1 MFHIDL
7 IWLVKSCFARFK
19 RKASDPRA
27 HSLVVEGDVHLRS
40 RRVLFV
46 HLLLFLFPYGLASAE
61 DLSGGARSGPARS
74 VILVMWPVGLAAYL
88 GASFLLPRVRSA
100 LVAQAA
106 AAAAP
111 LPLGVSL
118 LSAGTQVMMYLSGRQ
133 AIAVMLI
140 TITVTSLLLWSTI
153 A

>member
-1 MFHIDL
+1 
-7 IWLVKSCFARFK
+7 
-19 RKASDPRA
+19 
-27 HSLVVEGDVHLRS
+27 
-40 RRVLFV
+40 
-46 HLLLFLFPYGLASAE
+46 
-61 DLSGGARSGPARS
+61 
-74 VILVMWPVGLAAYL
+74 MWPVGLAAYL